1 MRAAREVQAARWR
14 DLPYRLNAQI
24 PGSVLREGPWRLPAS
39 VRAPLDRAMDLGQL
53 TLRGLDRALRVAW
66 TVADLQG
73 QARPRRSDVEH
84 ALRLRTPEAVRVA

>member
-1 MRAAREVQAARWR
+1 
-14 DLPYRLNAQI
+14 
-24 PGSVLREGPWRLPAS
+24 
-39 VRAPLDRAMDLGQL
+39 
-53 TLRGLDRALRVAW
+53 VAW